1 MDAWNRQNIEPA
13 RRALRRILFWDPDRR
28 RLIQADQALQKAISW
43 LTHVRT
49 GMTNDEPLLDFITRL
64 ELTGREL
71 RNQIAPTPWLDS
83 LLDAFKQLRKGE
95 EPTEVLIQH
104 PDLRN
109 VLGWLI
115 SLEPRRPLLT
125 SSNTIVSLERQPG
138 QETPRPSLYG
148 IKEAV
153 IGEAKGIIFS
163 DPLDTWAPEA
173 RGSSARLFSGSL
185 PGPGVHRQLVAMKLM
200 RPDQVD
206 YALPLF
212 REEAGILSLMHDVPG
227 VVSLIE
233 TGFIELDQS
242 ILPPE
247 DRNATA
253 TGLRG
258 KALRYGLDSTHNF
271 LADLETRTGQGW
283 IPYIA
288 IEKYERKE
296 NLLLLCDTGFTNGR
310 FLPTLEGLVMAI
322 QICDILEAAH
332 ARNTIYR
339 DHKILHFYWRKEF
352 NGVFVID
359 WNVSK
364 RFPGGLSA
372 SETQFDLVQFGARA
386 LHYLLTGRS
395 APGALPLGPN
405 KPEEIEAAARS
416 YAVHWNYD
424 DQRLPKDIKD
434 ILHSVLAGEYNS
446 ARQLRD
452 DLYAIFQKLSGLV
465 IAAGG

>member
-1 MDAWNRQNIEPA
+1 
-13 RRALRRILFWDPDRR
+13 
-28 RLIQADQALQKAISW
+28 
-43 LTHVRT
+43 
-49 GMTNDEPLLDFITRL
+49 
-64 ELTGREL
+64 
-71 RNQIAPTPWLDS
+71 
-83 LLDAFKQLRKGE
+83 
-95 EPTEVLIQH
+95 
-104 PDLRN
+104 
-109 VLGWLI
+109 
-115 SLEPRRPLLT
+115 
-125 SSNTIVSLERQPG
+125 
-138 QETPRPSLYG
+138 
-148 IKEAV
+148 
-153 IGEAKGIIFS
+153 
-163 DPLDTWAPEA
+163 
-173 RGSSARLFSGSL
+173 
-185 PGPGVHRQLVAMKLM
+185 
-200 RPDQVD
+200 
-206 YALPLF
+206 
-212 REEAGILSLMHDVPG
+212 
-227 VVSLIE
+227 
-233 TGFIELDQS
+233 
-242 ILPPE
+242 
-247 DRNATA
+247 
-253 TGLRG
+253 
-258 KALRYGLDSTHNF
+258 
-271 LADLETRTGQGW
+271 
-283 IPYIA
+283 
-288 IEKYERKE
+288 
-296 NLLLLCDTGFTNGR
+296 
-310 FLPTLEGLVMAI
+310 LEGLVMAI

-352 NGVFVID
+352 NGIFVID